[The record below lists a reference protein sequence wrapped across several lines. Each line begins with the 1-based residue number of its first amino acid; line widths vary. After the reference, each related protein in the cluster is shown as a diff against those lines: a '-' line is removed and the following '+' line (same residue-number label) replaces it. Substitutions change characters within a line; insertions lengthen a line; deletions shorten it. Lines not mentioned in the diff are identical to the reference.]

1 MSRPIK
7 KQQRGQ
13 SADQAARSLG
23 TSHKS
28 GQHALDIVEESIAR
42 DCEGDDELG
51 GYEDLEN
58 ALSRTT
64 SQDRAGLSQHSM
76 AGSYRRPSYIHGFAT
91 A

>member
-7 KQQRGQ
+7 KQQQRGQ

-42 DCEGDDELG
+42 DCEGDDEG
-51 GYEDLEN
+51 FPRD
-58 ALSRTT
+58 AWRV
-64 SQDRAGLSQHSM
+64 QAGAEAS
-76 AGSYRRPSYIHGFAT
+76 
-91 A
+91 